1 MKTLSMSFLLLAG
14 VPFAFAQTE
23 TKMTP
28 AERSIAQ
35 AQEAVKQNPK
45 QPDGYNALSLAL
57 SRRARETSNPNYY
70 EQAEEA
76 VRKSLEVAPAN
87 LGALKARAWL
97 LLGKHEFAQARQV
110 ALELN
115 KRMPDDVLVY
125 GFLTDANVELGSYEE
140 AEKACNWMLK
150 LRPGNI
156 PGLTRAAFLREL
168 FGDLDGAVEAMT
180 KAYQA
185 MPVAESE
192 DRAWALTQI
201 AHLKTM
207 TGRTKDASQILEQAL
222 ALFPGYHYALA
233 NLAKVRKAERKYD
246 EAVSLLRRRYEA
258 APHAENLYDL
268 AEALKLAGR
277 KEEAAKAFKEFEAK
291 ALAEAVGADNANRE
305 LIYYYA
311 DHAFEPVKALEIAER
326 EYARRRDVYTLAAYA
341 WALHVNGK
349 TAEARRPLELALAVG
364 VRDSQVLDHA
374 RQIGLKTPA
383 AGEAQP

>member
-1 MKTLSMSFLLLAG
+1 MSFLLLAG

-207 TGRTKDASQILEQAL
+207 TGRTKDAGQILEQAL

-311 DHAFEPVKALEIAER
+311 GHAFEPAKALEIAER